1 MALERTIGLIIRFTD
16 YSETSRIV
24 TLYSR
29 ELGKVR
35 GLAKGGRRLKSNFE
49 SALDLLSV
57 CSIVLLRKQSG
68 GLDLVTEARVVERF
82 AGLAKHLEALYGGY
96 YLAELLNEFT
106 QENDPHPALF
116 DAALA
121 TLRQLSQGKGIAEE
135 ILRFETLLM
144 REAGFAP
151 ILRECAFCHRR
162 LPQEGLRFDP
172 NAGGI
177 LCPECQPRARYAKPI
192 SPAAWQALHRLET
205 STAPIQLEP
214 MIRTELRILMNH
226 TISHVLGKRLRTM
239 QYLGR

>member
-1 MALERTIGLIIRFTD
+1 MALERNTGLIIRFTD

-24 TLYSR
+24 TLYTR

-49 SALDLLSV
+49 SALDLLTV
-57 CSIVLLRKQSG
+57 CSIVLLRKPSR
-68 GLDLVTEARVVERF
+68 GLDLITEARVVERF
-82 AGLAKHLEALYGGY
+82 AGLAKHLEALYGSY

-106 QENDPHPALF
+106 QEDDPHPALF
-116 DAALA
+116 DAALES
-121 TLRQLSQGKGIAEE
+121 LRRLKTGQDMAEE
-135 ILRFETLLM
+135 VLRFETQLL
-144 REAGFAP
+144 RETGFAP
-151 ILRECAFCHRR
+151 ILQECAYCHRA

-177 LCPECQPRARYAKPI
+177 LCQECQPRARFAKPI

-205 STAPIQLEP
+205 STTIRLEP
-214 MIRTELRILMNH
+214 ALRTELRNLMNH
-226 TISHVLGKRLRTM
+226 TISHLLGKRLRTM